1 MIIRASDRASTI
13 ANSIPSFSVGKE
25 KANDQKSLM
34 MLVTLASSLFDQQAA
49 LEEKCTG
56 KEQQQSRD
64 TKDTCNPP
72 QQQQCQRQESSP
84 PSNASF
90 KRQTNT
96 EAVRKTP
103 ATNKIEPKNLQKVG
117 ANKKSNKKQH
127 VLPQTSNFQCCT
139 REGFLSKLFAVLN
152 DESHSHVLSWM
163 PDGKAF
169 TIISSREFSKSGL
182 VYDLFGIRKMSSF
195 LRRLN
200 QLGFARIRDP
210 TDPNNLDVFRKEG
223 FVAPKTAVQTKEKVV
238 DQNQADSSTKESVG
252 NRMES
257 PTSTL
262 MFQPTIEKMNE
273 KSDNGSSISPL
284 NPPSSSLPSFAP
296 ISTRTSTLQN
306 LSTRQSQ
313 NNTKVGGSVASS
325 YLSSTKSSWVC
336 STPGPVQTSQNYPV
350 IVGHSYSTGKGVSRN
365 PLFLRTQAPMPPS
378 IPIYP
383 SAGPVLL
390 RARSETFE
398 RPKPQPMILVKP
410 ALIPAAMAT
419 NKLPLELSP
428 RTVETLKFP
437 NLRSASR

>member
-1 MIIRASDRASTI
+1 MIIRASDRTSTI
-13 ANSIPSFSVGKE
+13 ANSTPSFSVGKE
-25 KANDQKSLM
+25 KTNDQKSLM

-49 LEEKCTG
+49 LEEKW
-56 KEQQQSRD
+56 QARD

-84 PSNASF
+84 PSSASF
-90 KRQTNT
+90 QRQTNT
-96 EAVRKTP
+96 EVVRKTP
-103 ATNKIEPKNLQKVG
+103 AANKIEPKNILKVG

-223 FVAPKTAVQTKEKVV
+223 FVAPKLAGKTKEKVV
-238 DQNQADSSTKESVG
+238 DQNQAESSTKKDVP

-257 PTSTL
+257 PTSTI
-262 MFQPTIEKMNE
+262 MFQPTIEKVTE

-296 ISTRTSTLQN
+296 IPTRTSTHQN

-313 NNTKVGGSVASS
+313 NNTKVGVSGASS
-325 YLSSTKSSWVC
+325 YPSSTKLSWVC

-350 IVGHSYSTGKGVSRN
+350 IVGHSYSAGKGVSRN

-378 IPIYP
+378 IPMYP

-390 RARSETFE
+390 RARSESFE

-428 RTVETLKFP
+428 GTVETLKFP